1 MVRIGFEEMR
11 TTLENLFLG
20 HRFPDARARLCA
32 ERITENSFDGII
44 SHGVFMVP
52 WLIERVSRGSI
63 DPSVEPRKVGAMGVV
78 EQWDGGGGLG
88 IYNAVRATDRAVEIA
103 AEHGMGCVALRNTN
117 HWFRAGSYGWQA
129 AGRGAALIAWTNTVS
144 NMPAWGAA
152 DKSVG
157 NNPLVVAVPHPRTPI
172 VLDISMSQFA
182 LGKLKLF
189 AQRSAPLPVPGGY
202 SVEGELS
209 SDAGEVL
216 DSGRILPIGY
226 WKGSGLA
233 LVLDALAAVLS
244 GGLSTAQLDVQEE
257 ERNVSQV
264 FIAFG
269 MSRLEPGAVHRQVE
283 EILGHLHGARP
294 LDPGRGVRHPGQS
307 VLERREANRREGLP
321 LDEEIWEAVL
331 RLQTEPQA

>member
-1 MVRIGFEEMR
+1 MVRVGFEEMLK
-11 TTLENLFLG
+11 TLENLFLK
-20 HRFPDARARLCA
+20 HRFPCERARLCA

-63 DPSVEPRKVGAMGVV
+63 DPFVEPRRVGSLGVI

-88 IYNAVRATDRAVEIA
+88 IYNAVRATERALEIA
-103 AEHGMGCVALRNTN
+103 AEFGMGCLALKNTN

-129 AGRGAALIAWTNTVS
+129 VGREAALIAWTNTVS

-182 LGKLKLF
+182 LGKLRLY
-189 AQRSAPLPVPGGY
+189 AQRSAGLPVPGGY
-202 SVEGELS
+202 GVDGELS
-209 SDAGEVL
+209 SDPKEIL
-216 DSGRILPIGY
+216 ESGRILPIGH

-233 LVLDALAAVLS
+233 IVLDALAAVLS
-244 GGLSTAQLDVQEE
+244 GGLSTAQLDRQEE

-264 FIAFG
+264 FIAVS
-269 MSRLEPGAVHRQVE
+269 MSGFDRSVAERQVD
-283 EILGHLHGARP
+283 EILEHLHGARP
-294 LDPGRGVRHPGQS
+294 LDPEQGVRHPGQR
-307 VLERREANRREGLP
+307 VLELRETNRREGL
-321 LDEEIWEAVL
+321 LLEEEIWDGVL
-331 RLQTEPQA
+331 RL

>member
-11 TTLENLFLG
+11 ATLENLFLKY
-20 HRFPDARARLCA
+20 RFPQARARLCA

-63 DPSVEPRKVGAMGVV
+63 DPFVEPRKVGSLGVI

-88 IYNAVRATDRAVEIA
+88 IYNAVRATDRALEIA
-103 AEHGMGCVALRNTN
+103 SQSGMGCVALKNTN

-129 AGRGAALIAWTNTVS
+129 TRSGAGLIAWTNTVS

-152 DKSVG
+152 NKSVG
-157 NNPLVVAVPHPRTPI
+157 NNPLVVAVPHPHTPI

-182 LGKLKLF
+182 LGKLKLY
-189 AQRSAPLPVPGGY
+189 AQRNADLPVPGGY
-202 SVEGELS
+202 TTGGELS
-209 SDAGEVL
+209 SDPGQILE
-216 DSGRILPIGY
+216 SGRILPIGY

-233 LVLDALAAVLS
+233 LVLDAMAAVLS
-244 GGLSTAQLDVQEE
+244 GGLATAELDRQEE

-264 FIAFG
+264 FIAFRFPESG
-269 MSRLEPGAVHRQVE
+269 QSDAEQRVE
-283 EILGHLHGARP
+283 QILKHLHAARP
-294 LDPGRGVRHPGQS
+294 LDPEQGVRYPGQKI
-307 VLERREANRREGLP
+307 LERRERNRREGLQ
-321 LDEEIWEAVL
+321 LDQEIWENVV
-331 RLQTEPQA
+331 RL